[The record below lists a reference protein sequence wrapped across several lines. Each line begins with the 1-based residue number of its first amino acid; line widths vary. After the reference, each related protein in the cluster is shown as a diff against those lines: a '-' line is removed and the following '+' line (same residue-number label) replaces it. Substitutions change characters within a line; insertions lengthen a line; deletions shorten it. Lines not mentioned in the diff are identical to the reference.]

1 MNKASDIGVVLKTTR
16 YGDHSVVA
24 HLFCRASGQ
33 STFFVR
39 SFYSKKSA
47 FRPLLQ
53 PLYILEV
60 ESLEGNAGM
69 HSLQTAAIARPLP
82 DVASDP
88 IKISIA
94 FYCAELLHKTIPESY
109 VNTDWFDFVV
119 NALEVLE
126 HEVAPANYA
135 LWFTARMCSWY
146 GVLPSALQL
155 QEQLRL
161 LYPHWSVERMAP
173 FVNAVV
179 NGDYAELRVVTMARE
194 ERNAALRTF
203 VQFLQM
209 HAGTTLKLQ
218 SIEVLAELFG

>member
-1 MNKASDIGVVLKTTR
+1 MNKASDIGIVLKTAR

-24 HLFCRASGQ
+24 HMFCREAGH

-39 SFYSKKSA
+39 SFFSKKSA

-60 ESLEGNAGM
+60 ESLEGSGNM
-69 HSLQTAAIARPLP
+69 RSLQAAALARPMADL
-82 DVASDP
+82 ASDP

-109 VNTDWFDFVV
+109 VNTEWFDFVV

-135 LWFTARMCSWY
+135 LWFTARMCGWY
-146 GVLPSALQL
+146 GVLPSA
-155 QEQLRL
+155 EQLKEQLHL
-161 LYPHWSVERMAP
+161 LYPHWSVERMDP

-179 NGDYAELRVVTMARE
+179 SSDYGALRVVTMARE

-209 HAGTTLKLQ
+209 HAGTSLKLQ
-218 SIEVLAELFG
+218 SIDVLAELFA